1 MTVATGAEQPVGVD
15 AHPELGVRNSQPEG
29 IGRVADLGDVVA
41 WNNLGRNVVFADR
54 RWQPVAVFGTTAFA
68 DDDELSQYDLDVH
81 AILRLAEEGEGL
93 VVTLNHLG
101 SVLGFAASELASS
114 GAPRS
119 DLSASG
125 PVGLLQPVL
134 STSFADDLERTVAV
148 GARLVSSLPASS
160 ADGGLLVSEPVHR
173 GLEKPAIDAEVALEG
188 WGWVT
193 ALGALSLGREQ
204 LVAVGG
210 QGRAAL
216 VALDGGRLGRRPF
229 EFDVDLPLRAAAFAW
244 DGRLLWAAG
253 SELTGSPVDDYRWED
268 LRGGRYAGL
277 DPSDGRVVVSGALP
291 DEVAWGNGGVAVVM
305 AGGRLCA
312 VGRTGRLHWLA
323 DPGTG
328 RFAATASLSEAS
340 LGIADAAAVGD
351 RVLYGFNRGGY
362 RLHAADVR
370 PPAHRA

>member
-1 MTVATGAEQPVGVD
+1 MAADAEQPVEVD

-54 RWQPVAVFGTTAFA
+54 RWKPVAVFGTTAFA

-101 SVLGFAASELASS
+101 SVLGFAASELS
-114 GAPRS
+114 P
-119 DLSASG
+119 SG
-125 PVGLLQPVL
+125 PVRLVQPVL

-148 GARLVSSLPASS
+148 GARLVSSRPASS
-160 ADGGLLVSEPVHR
+160 AGGGLLVSEPVHR
-173 GLEKPAIDAEVALEG
+173 GLTKSVFDAEVALEG
-188 WGWVT
+188 WGRVT
-193 ALGALSLGREQ
+193 ALCTFCIDRDR

-210 QGRAAL
+210 EGRATL
-216 VALDGGRLGRRPF
+216 VAPDGGRFGRTR
-229 EFDVDLPLRAAAFAW
+229 FDVDLPLRAAAFVW
-244 DGRLLWAAG
+244 DGRMLWAVG
-253 SELTGSPVDDYRWED
+253 SELTASPVDDYRWED

-277 DPSDGRVVVSGALP
+277 DPSNGRVVVAGDLP
-291 DEVAWGNGGVAVVM
+291 DDVAWGNGGVAVVM

-323 DPGTG
+323 DPGSG
-328 RFAATASLSEAS
+328 RFASTASVGESP
-340 LGIADAAAVGD
+340 LGIAHAAAVGD

-362 RLHAADVR
+362 RLHAAEAR
-370 PPAHRA
+370 SPGHRA